1 MTVDVSAL
9 QHEIDQLDC
18 RLNGL
23 TPEEIAIVEESCW
36 KSTQIDIIGDRYA
49 SKGTT
54 TPSPARIS
62 SRCARGIGNAFSARL
77 LMERFD

>member
-9 QHEIDQLDC
+9 DHELDRLVC
-18 RLNGL
+18 RLYGL
-23 TPEEIAIVEESCW
+23 TPEEIAILEESCW
-36 KSTQIDIIGDRYA
+36 KSTRIGIIGDRYA

-62 SRCARGIGNAFSARL
+62 SRCARGIGNAFSVML
-77 LMERFD
+77 LME